1 VDAPGWALVSKNGAY
16 NKLTHAGH
24 AAQGAG
30 ETELYNFLVTA
41 KDDAWSL
48 PAYEYER
55 NRFGEYTAPALKERF
70 KSLTAENIEELKS
83 YPAMFAYEGEE
94 RDVRIGYLRRIKE
107 RARSILIEYDFE
119 PDIPAIPF
127 AKIAPLKGRLD
138 IDGSWEMHRTH
149 WALKDEDLFEIL
161 HSARLIGDTLSNSA
175 GRIGR
180 VEEMRFKVALSFPG
194 EKRDYVNKVAN
205 ELKKRLPRGS
215 VFYDRDFTAQLARP
229 NLDTLLQR
237 VYSNNSDLVVVFLS
251 SEYETKEW
259 CGLEW
264 RAIRE
269 IIKNKSD
276 DSLMLMRFDSAAIP
290 GSFSLDGYIDLNE
303 YDPVQAARFIL
314 ERVALGEP

>member
-1 VDAPGWALVSKNGAY
+1 MLERRK
-16 NKLTHAGH
+16 
-24 AAQGAG
+24 
-30 ETELYNFLVTA
+30 LYNFLVTF
-41 KDDAWSL
+41 KDGAWSL

-55 NRFGEYTAPALKERF
+55 DRFGEYTTPALKERF
-70 KSLTAENIEELKS
+70 KNLTAEVTEELKS
-83 YPAMFAYEGEE
+83 YPALFAYEGHEE
-94 RDVRIGYLRRIKE
+94 DLRVGYLRRIKD
-107 RARSILIEYDFE
+107 RSRSILIEYDFE
-119 PDIPAIPF
+119 PNIPAIPF
-127 AKIAPLKGRLD
+127 LKIVPLKGRLD
-138 IDGSWEMHRTH
+138 IANYEMNRTH

-161 HSARLIGDTLSNSA
+161 HSAGLIDETFSSSA
-175 GRIGR
+175 GHLGR

-194 EKRDYVNKVAN
+194 EKREYVGKIAN
-205 ELKKRLPRGS
+205 ELKKRLPKGA

-237 VYSNNSDLVVVFLS
+237 VYLNNSDLVVVFLS

-276 DSLMLMRFDSAAIP
+276 HSLMLMRFDDASIP

-303 YDPVQAARFIL
+303 YDPIQAARFIL
-314 ERVALGEP
+314 ERVRLGESNSENG